1 MNTSHIIGYL
11 LEFALQTVFLTA
23 ALWIMIKLQ
32 KLNYGFFGLIVAAAI
47 ANVVEMVLE
56 AVFSRALGGYIG
68 ITLSSLVTIIVLSIC
83 VRKVTQADTTD
94 VGFTVG
100 VGYALTFCMN
110 LFLLSSL
117 LGDLRPPR
125 PGAEVD
131 IVPIAARPIG
141 EDTPADHTNTTAQL
155 SQNPT
160 TTTIVQPTKP
170 ASTGPE
176 PLNKSFVVRG
186 VTRAA
191 RPSVVLEAGGKQY
204 TLFKGDMVT
213 MKIPRGFVAVQF
225 KGLDQN
231 QVLLNVEG
239 EEVKIAQ

>member
-1 MNTSHIIGYL
+1 
-11 LEFALQTVFLTA
+11 
-23 ALWIMIKLQ
+23 MIKLQ
-32 KLNYGFFGLIVAAAI
+32 KLNYGFFGLVVAAAI
-47 ANVVEMVLE
+47 SNIVEMVLE
-56 AVFSRALGGYIG
+56 ALLSRALGGYIG
-68 ITLSSLVTIIVLSIC
+68 ITISSLVTIIVLSMF

-131 IVPIAARPIG
+131 IVPVSARPIG
-141 EDTPADHTNTTAQL
+141 EDAPADHTNTTAQL

-160 TTTIVQPTKP
+160 AIVRPTKP
-170 ASTGPE
+170 ASSGPE
-176 PLNKSFVVRG
+176 PLSESFVVRG
-186 VTRAA
+186 ITRAA

-213 MKIPRGFVAVQF
+213 MRIARGFVAVQF

-239 EEVKIAQ
+239 EEVKLSQ